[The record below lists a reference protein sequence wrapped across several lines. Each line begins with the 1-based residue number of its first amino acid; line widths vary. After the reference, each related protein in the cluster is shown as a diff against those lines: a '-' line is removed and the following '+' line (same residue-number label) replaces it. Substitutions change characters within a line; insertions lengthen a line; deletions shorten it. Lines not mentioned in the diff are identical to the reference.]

1 MKWPLV
7 RLGDCCN
14 IVSGATPKTGIDNY
28 WGGSI
33 LWATPKDVSNLDAP
47 WLTDTPDKITEAGY
61 ASCSTQMLPAG
72 AVLVTSRAPIG
83 NIAIAAKP
91 MCTNQGFKSLV
102 PGPTVHSG
110 YLYHCMM
117 ANSDR
122 LQALGNG
129 ATFKEVSKRIVENFE
144 IPLPPLEE
152 QKRIAAILDK
162 ADSLRRKRQQAICL
176 SEDFLRAIFL
186 DTFGDPVTN
195 PKSWPVVAFG
205 DVVKN
210 CDGQRV
216 PVSSADRA
224 LRQGAYPYYGASGVI
239 DSIDDFLFEGPSLLI
254 GEDGANL
261 LARSTPIAFIAT
273 GKYWVNNHAHVLQE
287 NGKACLEFLEFAINQ
302 MRLDDY
308 ITGSAQ
314 PKLNQANLN
323 RIPIILP
330 PIELQKK
337 FVASRSA
344 IGKLQ
349 EKYNRSLAGVDDMA
363 SALQNEAFA

>member
-1 MKWPLV
+1 MTLQSKNSSWPKRPLIEVASLQRGYDLPVQQRVEGQYPVFAANGQLGTHNEAMAKGPGVVTGRSGTIGKVHYVDSDFWPLNTALFV
-7 RLGDCCN
+7 TDFHGNDPKWVFHMLKSFGLERFAQ
-14 IVSGATPKTGIDNY
+14 GAGVPTLNR
-28 WGGSI
+28 
-33 LWATPKDVSNLDAP
+33 NL
-47 WLTDTPDKITEAGY
+47 
-61 ASCSTQMLPAG
+61 
-72 AVLVTSRAPIG
+72 
-83 NIAIAAKP
+83 
-91 MCTNQGFKSLV
+91 
-102 PGPTVHSG
+102 VHGELIS
-110 YLYHCMM
+110 
-117 ANSDR
+117 
-122 LQALGNG
+122 
-129 ATFKEVSKRIVENFE
+129 V
-144 IPLPPLEE
+144 PPLVE

-162 ADSLRRKRQQAICL
+162 ADSLRRKRQQAIL
-176 SEDFLRAIFL
+176 LADDFLRAAFL
-186 DTFGDPVTN
+186 EMFGDPVTN
-195 PKSWPVVAFG
+195 PKGWPVVAFG

-216 PVSSADRA
+216 PVSSADRS

-239 DSIDDFLFEGPSLLI
+239 DTIDDFLFEGPSLLI

-287 NGKACLEFLEFAINQ
+287 NGKACLEFLEFAINHV
-302 MRLDDY
+302 RLDDY

-323 RIPIILP
+323 RIPIALP

-337 FVASRSA
+337 FVANRSA

-349 EKYNRSLAGVDDMA
+349 EKHKISLTVVGDMS

>member
-1 MKWPLV
+1 MTLKSENSSWPKRPLIEVASLQRGYDLPVQQRVEGQYPVFAANGQLGTHTEAMAKGPGVVTGRSGTIGKVHYVDSDFWPLYTALFV
-7 RLGDCCN
+7 TDLHGNDPKWVFYMLQSFGLERFAQ
-14 IVSGATPKTGIDNY
+14 GAGVPTLNR
-28 WGGSI
+28 
-33 LWATPKDVSNLDAP
+33 NL
-47 WLTDTPDKITEAGY
+47 
-61 ASCSTQMLPAG
+61 
-72 AVLVTSRAPIG
+72 
-83 NIAIAAKP
+83 
-91 MCTNQGFKSLV
+91 
-102 PGPTVHSG
+102 VHGELIS
-110 YLYHCMM
+110 
-117 ANSDR
+117 
-122 LQALGNG
+122 
-129 ATFKEVSKRIVENFE
+129 V
-144 IPLPPLEE
+144 PPLRE

-162 ADSLRRKRQQAICL
+162 AERLRRKRQQAIRL
-176 SEDFLRAIFL
+176 ADDFLRAAFL
-186 DTFGDPVTN
+186 DMFGDPVTN
-195 PKSWPVVAFG
+195 PKGWPVVAFG
-205 DVVKN
+205 EVVKN

-239 DSIDDFLFEGPSLLI
+239 DTIDDFLFEGPSLLI

-273 GKYWVNNHAHVLQE
+273 GRYWVNNHAHVLQE
-287 NGKACLEFLEFAINQ
+287 NGMACLEFLEFAINQ

-337 FVASRSA
+337 FVANRSA

-349 EKYNRSLAGVDDMA
+349 EKHNRSLSVVGDMA
-363 SALQNEAFA
+363 SALQNEAFG